1 MSERITS
8 LRTTD
13 EAMMYFAEQFNL
25 LFNLDFCS
33 IYRVSEKKEVFIRTA
48 ECKIKKR
55 TIPTFKPE
63 NRIQIPISLIN
74 ENDQFVFIQQGDVPF
89 ILEKKLSELA
99 AEVILMVRRNGNV
112 ELVFYGTAFKP
123 IETDAFQNDTCRIF
137 SNFFWQVE
145 DALLIRSKINS
156 KQKELSGHIAEN
168 NDTLFQLNEKLI
180 AYNQELQQFAYSAS
194 HDLQEPLR
202 TIASYINLFLKSYG
216 ATLTEEGKE
225 YLQFASEGAQRMHHL
240 IKDLLTYSKL
250 DFQSEPMTHFEG
262 NEAIRQALDNLQMS
276 VEESN
281 ALILYP
287 DLPVIYGNHSQIIL
301 LFQNL
306 IDNAIKFRSKNEP
319 LVFIDLEELNDR
331 WEFKVKDNGIGIA
344 QQFQQKI
351 FGIFN
356 RLHGRDEIQGSGL
369 GLSICKKIVERHR
382 GEIAVE
388 SKPGKGTTFIFSI
401 GK

>member
-1 MSERITS
+1 
-8 LRTTD
+8 
-13 EAMMYFAEQFNL
+13 
-25 LFNLDFCS
+25 
-33 IYRVSEKKEVFIRTA
+33 
-48 ECKIKKR
+48 
-55 TIPTFKPE
+55 
-63 NRIQIPISLIN
+63 
-74 ENDQFVFIQQGDVPF
+74 
-89 ILEKKLSELA
+89 
-99 AEVILMVRRNGNV
+99 
-112 ELVFYGTAFKP
+112 
-123 IETDAFQNDTCRIF
+123 
-137 SNFFWQVE
+137 
-145 DALLIRSKINS
+145 
-156 KQKELSGHIAEN
+156 
-168 NDTLFQLNEKLI
+168 
-180 AYNQELQQFAYSAS
+180 
-194 HDLQEPLR
+194 
-202 TIASYINLFLKSYG
+202 
-216 ATLTEEGKE
+216 
-225 YLQFASEGAQRMHHL
+225 
-240 IKDLLTYSKL
+240 
-250 DFQSEPMTHFEG
+250 MTHFEG
-262 NEAIRQALDNLQMS
+262 NAAIRQALDNLQMS

-287 DLPVIYGNHSQIIL
+287 DLPVMYGNHSQIIL

-319 LVFIDLEELNDR
+319 LVFIDLEELTDR